1 MSAELAAHAAQT
13 IQAGSKSFAMAAR
26 LFDPPTRRS
35 VMLLYTWC
43 RHCDDQVDGQ
53 QLGRGRYQTDDHV
66 LHALEVATRRAC
78 AGKPT
83 REPAFAA
90 LQAVV
95 HAHEIPERFLV
106 EHLQGFA
113 MDVRGHRYQTQDD
126 TLTYCYH
133 VAGVVGLMMAWIMGV
148 RDEATLDRACDLGI
162 AFQLTNIARD
172 IVEDAG
178 IGRCYL
184 PAAWLRELGFDPDT
198 FAAEVD

>member
-26 LFDPPTRRS
+26 LFAPPTRRS

-53 QLGRGRYQTDDHV
+53 QLGWGRYQTDDQV
-66 LHALEVATRRAC
+66 LHALEGATRRAC
-78 AGKPT
+78 AGEPT

-95 HAHEIPERFLV
+95 QAHDIPERFLM

-133 VAGVVGLMMAWIMGV
+133 VAGVVGLMMTWIMGV
-148 RDEATLDRACDLGI
+148 RDEAALDRACGWGVGVR
-162 AFQLTNIARD
+162 LTNIARRR
-172 IVEDAG
+172 VADAG
-178 IGRCYL
+178 IGPR
-184 PAAWLRELGFDPDT
+184 
-198 FAAEVD
+198 